1 MKEQIFI
8 RGTITFVLRNSKSK
22 SEQMVYGIFT
32 LSNKQYKISTGCKC
46 LSRYWNKGN
55 IKNNNSDSHNSAV
68 NKLDAYNNTI
78 LIKKMYEMKQKFT
91 EMVNY
96 IYNNDISNI
105 VCDVI
110 VSKFFNYKPVKNNYR
125 LADNKSISDTLL
137 FSLNSYSK
145 LRNIIKNSSTYML
158 YVYAIKS
165 FEKFLNIT
173 NKNDI
178 KYLDHNTVIEYVSYF
193 QKPCK
198 SSNKPLLKTS
208 SINIFI
214 SKLKILISHLS
225 LISDFDYN
233 ASKIANV
240 KIYENVHKTNTVNSN
255 YYMTFS
261 KKEIMDI
268 YSRRSSLKKQS
279 YREILDL
286 FILECESGCRI
297 SDTVKILSS
306 EKIYDSINDIYTYK
320 YQPSKGG
327 KTAYPPCT
335 EISEEICG
343 RYKYGFSSVDID
355 NMSESGRNTVLKVLP
370 RLFKQLG
377 YSADIYNNIHTHTG
391 RYSYITNKVDE
402 GYKHNEIIYF
412 TGHRNTAQI
421 DKIYDRTSSFRKMQ
435 LMLLDHIR
443 REKNNITPDNS
454 LNGNIHNPE
463 NDDIYHD

>member
-1 MKEQIFI
+1 MVKVFYIVFI
-8 RGTITFVLRNSKSK
+8 
-22 SEQMVYGIFT
+22 
-32 LSNKQYKISTGCKC
+32 
-46 LSRYWNKGN
+46 
-55 IKNNNSDSHNSAV
+55 SD
-68 NKLDAYNNTI
+68 
-78 LIKKMYEMKQKFT
+78 IKK
-91 EMVNY
+91 
-96 IYNNDISNI
+96 
-105 VCDVI
+105 
-110 VSKFFNYKPVKNNYR
+110 
-125 LADNKSISDTLL
+125 
-137 FSLNSYSK
+137 
-145 LRNIIKNSSTYML
+145 
-158 YVYAIKS
+158 
-165 FEKFLNIT
+165 FL
-173 NKNDI
+173 
-178 KYLDHNTVIEYVSYF
+178 
-193 QKPCK
+193 
-198 SSNKPLLKTS
+198 
-208 SINIFI
+208 
-214 SKLKILISHLS
+214 
-225 LISDFDYN
+225 
-233 ASKIANV
+233 
-240 KIYENVHKTNTVNSN
+240 KTNTVNSN